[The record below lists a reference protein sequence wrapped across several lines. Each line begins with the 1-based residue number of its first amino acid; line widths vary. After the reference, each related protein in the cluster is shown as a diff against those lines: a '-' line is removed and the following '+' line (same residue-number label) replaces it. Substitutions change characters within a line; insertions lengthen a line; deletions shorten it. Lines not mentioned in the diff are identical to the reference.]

1 MTNHDIDIFARTL
14 YGEARGE
21 YRHYG
26 PAALIAVA
34 NVIMNRLNRA
44 GKYGK
49 TITEVCLKPKQFSCW
64 NQNDTNRTLIQQ
76 EDLETDPL
84 FNICLVIVKKVING
98 CWPDLTRGS
107 DHYHASSCRPYWA
120 RSGKIKLQLG
130 GHIFY
135 KLEGDK

>member
-21 YRHYG
+21 YRRHG

-34 NVIMNRLNRA
+34 NVIMNRFKR

-64 NQNDTNRTLIQQ
+64 NQNDPNRTLIQQ
-76 EDLETDPL
+76 ETLETDPL
-84 FNICLVIVKKVING
+84 FNICLVIVKKVIKDL
-98 CWPDLTRGS
+98 WPDLTRGS
-107 DHYHASSCRPYWA
+107 DHYHGTFCKPYWA
-120 RSGKIKLQLG
+120 RANKIKLHLG

-135 KLEGDK
+135 KLDGEK